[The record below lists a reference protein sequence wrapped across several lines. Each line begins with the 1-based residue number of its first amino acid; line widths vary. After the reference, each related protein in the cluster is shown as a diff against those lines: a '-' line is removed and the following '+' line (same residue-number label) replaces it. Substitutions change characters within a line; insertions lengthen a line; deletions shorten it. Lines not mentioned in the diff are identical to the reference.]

1 MRFLAARESKVWKKI
16 KYAHEKDLLV
26 IMDGKR
32 GNIGP
37 TCKAY
42 AQAYLGNTLLSGDA
56 LTINPYL
63 GRDGIMPFIKVA
75 NNNDKGIFILTKT
88 SNPSSD
94 DLQNIVTNDNQ
105 TVYLKTAKLISELIG
120 NETGYSNIGAVV
132 AGTFKQDARKIRA
145 ILKHSFFLVPGYGVQ
160 GARGAD
166 LVDYF
171 DQAGLGALVCA
182 SRSIIYPNQFS
193 SDKNTGL
200 CLSDYQKMIVKAVN
214 DANNDINKYRFYK

>member
-63 GRDGIMPFIKVA
+63 GRDGIMPFIMIKE
-75 NNNDKGIFILTKT
+75 
-88 SNPSSD
+88 
-94 DLQNIVTNDNQ
+94 
-105 TVYLKTAKLISELIG
+105 YL
-120 NETGYSNIGAVV
+120 
-132 AGTFKQDARKIRA
+132 F
-145 ILKHSFFLVPGYGVQ
+145 
-160 GARGAD
+160 
-166 LVDYF
+166 
-171 DQAGLGALVCA
+171 
-182 SRSIIYPNQFS
+182 
-193 SDKNTGL
+193 
-200 CLSDYQKMIVKAVN
+200 
-214 DANNDINKYRFYK
+214 

>member
-1 MRFLAARESKVWKKI
+1 
-16 KYAHEKDLLV
+16 
-26 IMDGKR
+26 MDGKR

-94 DLQNIVTNDNQ
+94 DLQNIVTDQ
-105 TVYLKTAKLISELIG
+105 WMKAHRLACGMKWIVFSSIIRLI
-120 NETGYSNIGAVV
+120 
-132 AGTFKQDARKIRA
+132 RKFD
-145 ILKHSFFLVPGYGVQ
+145 ILKL
-160 GARGAD
+160 
-166 LVDYF
+166 
-171 DQAGLGALVCA
+171 
-182 SRSIIYPNQFS
+182 
-193 SDKNTGL
+193 
-200 CLSDYQKMIVKAVN
+200 
-214 DANNDINKYRFYK
+214 